1 MRPNILIYNTPEDL
15 AEGFAVYM
23 QSLIEKSN
31 KNSFHIALS
40 GGSTPKLLF
49 NCLANKYRDQIKW
62 NIIHLW
68 WGDERMV
75 PPDDSES
82 NYKMTKD
89 NLLSFIDIPAD
100 NIHRIHGEE
109 SSGEETN
116 RYSSEIKKF
125 IPSNNNLPVFD
136 LIILG
141 MGEDGHTASI
151 FPNQMELLDSTEIC
165 EVAPHPVS
173 GQKRITLTGNVINNA
188 KIVAF
193 IVTGT
198 RKAGKIAQIFSKA
211 EVAASYPAAHINPTG
226 KLVWFL
232 DKPASEGLNS

>member
-1 MRPNILIYNTPEDL
+1 
-15 AEGFAVYM
+15 
-23 QSLIEKSN
+23 
-31 KNSFHIALS
+31 
-40 GGSTPKLLF
+40 
-49 NCLANKYRDQIKW
+49 
-62 NIIHLW
+62 
-68 WGDERMV
+68 
-75 PPDDSES
+75 
-82 NYKMTKD
+82 
-89 NLLSFIDIPAD
+89 
-100 NIHRIHGEE
+100 
-109 SSGEETN
+109 
-116 RYSSEIKKF
+116 
-125 IPSNNNLPVFD
+125 
-136 LIILG
+136 